1 MKKIRKAVTAQPEK
15 MGGEP
20 SGVMREV
27 VSAVGSVLEGAS
39 EAVGGAPRAHVQ
51 DYLGLLHLS
60 EQRLVRAFSQVRSNH
75 PDTPDMYNECTLFAV
90 WSKEAA
96 EALEQFKEKYGE
108 RSEGEPKRLY
118 KALIRKRS
126 SNGFNLVRDLHD
138 LWLLV
143 NESLVS
149 ITILLQAAQALRDR
163 NFESVLA
170 AIELTNERQR
180 NWLMTRL
187 KQASPQALV
196 VPV

>member
-1 MKKIRKAVTAQPEK
+1 MANLPADLRKLLEWLDRVSPLFEAQI
-15 MGGEP
+15 
-20 SGVMREV
+20 V
-27 VSAVGSVLEGAS
+27 AA
-39 EAVGGAPRAHVQ
+39 
-51 DYLGLLHLS
+51 GL
-60 EQRLVRAFSQVRSNH
+60 NH
-75 PDTPDMYNECTLFAV
+75 TLD
-90 WSKEAA
+90 
-96 EALEQFKEKYGE
+96 
-108 RSEGEPKRLY
+108 
-118 KALIRKRS
+118 KALMRKRS